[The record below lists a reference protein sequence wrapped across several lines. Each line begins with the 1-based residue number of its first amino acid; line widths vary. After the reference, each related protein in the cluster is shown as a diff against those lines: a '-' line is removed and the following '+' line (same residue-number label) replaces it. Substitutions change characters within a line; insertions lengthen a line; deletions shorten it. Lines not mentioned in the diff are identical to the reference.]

1 MYIHVERN
9 LKVKLVCWISGGVW
23 KLKPE
28 TLAMQ
33 YYSKQLRQWKWN
45 TKLDD
50 IKIYAVIAQGTQS
63 VSSDIFEE
71 LKRDR

>member
-1 MYIHVERN
+1 
-9 LKVKLVCWISGGVW
+9 
-23 KLKPE
+23 
-28 TLAMQ
+28 MQ
-33 YYSKQLRQWKWN
+33 YYSKQLRHWKWN

-50 IKIYAVIAQGTQS
+50 MQIYAFIAKGMQS